1 MYFNRG
7 RSRPWAKGD
16 TRFYVVCPAGFSS
29 FCDSC
34 SFFLLKI
41 RGKIRHWSI
50 EKRVAKEWG
59 RGGGGLNPV
68 LNTNF
73 RHINT
78 SLALETV
85 FHAWRIFKGKFKI
98 SPSLCKIYASHIYF
112 GLNYASSRHPLPPSR
127 NTECILREKIHSK
140 LIKAYFEKNLGLQRK
155 RSENWPPS
163 QTAYIAC
170 QQTLCAQSF
179 LHANVCC

>member
-1 MYFNRG
+1 M
-7 RSRPWAKGD
+7 STEADPDLELKG
-16 TRFYVVCPAGFSS
+16 TPGFMS
-29 FCDSC
+29 FAQPVFLPSAIPVL
-34 SFFLLKI
+34 FFLLKI

-73 RHINT
+73 RNINT

-85 FHAWRIFKGKFKI
+85 FHASRIFKGKFKI

-112 GLNYASSRHPLPPSR
+112 GLNYASSRHPLPPFK
-127 NTECILREKIHSK
+127 NTECILREKNP
-140 LIKAYFEKNLGLQRK
+140 L
-155 RSENWPPS
+155 
-163 QTAYIAC
+163 
-170 QQTLCAQSF
+170 
-179 LHANVCC
+179 

>member
-1 MYFNRG
+1 MYIVVNRG

-34 SFFLLKI
+34 SFFFIKNNGEDSPLVNREEGSKGMGE
-41 RGKIRHWSI
+41 R
-50 EKRVAKEWG
+50 
-59 RGGGGLNPV
+59 GGLNPV

-73 RHINT
+73 RNINT
-78 SLALETV
+78 SRALETV
-85 FHAWRIFKGKFKI
+85 FHASRIFKGKFKI
-98 SPSLCKIYASHIYF
+98 SPSLCKIYASRTYF
-112 GLNYASSRHPLPPSR
+112 GLNYASRRHPLPPSK

-140 LIKAYFEKNLGLQRK
+140 LIKAYLEKNLGLQRK

-170 QQTLCAQSF
+170 
-179 LHANVCC
+179 